1 MQRTAA
7 VADALARG
15 SSALVELQSAS
26 TLEEARHAWL
36 DFLFDI
42 ERVWNKLQAHYSK
55 SPKWGGWC
63 SPYVKA
69 RKQDQLLQYLQQARN
84 AEEHTL
90 DETTALVPG
99 RVTGIQSAM
108 PNKPVHIES
117 LQIHRGSMRLEAAPG
132 TLEILVSPPQ
142 MVLQRRRTEGSPM
155 PCRRLI
161 LAAGQ
166 TRETSSPWLKW
177 PLSTTRWQRIRL
189 RPSFVSSVRATT
201 GRRTRRAGIAPSRLI
216 PRLRVLCS
224 GIARPLT
231 TPSKAPAHRE
241 FVEARAE

>member
-142 MVLQRRRTEGSPM
+142 MVLQPAKNRGVAYAVP
-155 PCRRLI
+155 
-161 LAAGQ
+161 
-166 TRETSSPWLKW
+166 TSHL
-177 PLSTTRWQRIRL
+177 
-189 RPSFVSSVRATT
+189 
-201 GRRTRRAGIAPSRLI
+201 GRRTDARNVIA
-216 PRLRVLCS
+216 V
-224 GIARPLT
+224 AQMAFEYYQVAAD
-231 TPSKAPAHRE
+231 KA
-241 FVEARAE
+241 EAFFCK